1 MNQKRILE
9 ICANSAASC
18 VEAEAGGAA
27 RVELCAGIPEGGTTP
42 SYGEIRMAKE
52 LTSHIDINV
61 IIRPRGGDFLYTPA
75 EIQSMLYDI
84 ELAKQLGVHGVVF
97 GCLTKEGDDNVHYQN
112 CEMLV
117 NELVR
122 HGKIFSQISYPMRSH
137 GIYEGEGTSLHLR
150 KTMADYWLK
159 NLPAGGK

>member
-1 MNQKRILE
+1 MKGNLLLIH
-9 ICANSAASC
+9 
-18 VEAEAGGAA
+18 
-27 RVELCAGIPEGGTTP
+27 GT
-42 SYGEIRMAKE
+42 
-52 LTSHIDINV
+52 
-61 IIRPRGGDFLYTPA
+61 
-75 EIQSMLYDI
+75 
-84 ELAKQLGVHGVVF
+84 
-97 GCLTKEGDDNVHYQN
+97 GDDNVHYQN

-159 NLPAGGK
+159 TCLPEENKYAKIPADMIIQSAILNISETFHIHKMIRVQIFHKSSGWQTDKPISF